1 MAWTKTSSKY
11 IAKWHQISDDPTVF
25 LRSILVFLRDGLL
38 VGMFSGILIANT
50 FGLPTDKFREQ
61 REQDAR
67 RREAIEESARAK
79 ADWCGK
85 HSETPMCKEDSGKR
99 SGSDFHLMK

>member
-1 MAWTKTSSKY
+1 MAWTKTSSRY
-11 IAKWHQISDDPTVF
+11 IPKWQQVSDDPAVF

-38 VGMFSGILIANT
+38 LGIFSGMFIANT

-67 RREAIEESARAK
+67 HREAVEESARAT

-85 HSETPMCKEDSGKR
+85 HLETPMCKEGGGKR
-99 SGSDFHLMK
+99 SGSDFHRMK